1 MRYRFIIP
9 IILIILA
16 LLSLN
21 SKHFKTYN
29 VQKYDIIGDGNTDNT
44 QAIQTLFDTI
54 NTDNATVQFP
64 KGTYIISAPIVIT
77 RPVTIIGE
85 NATLKLSP
93 QFKSNKMGQGFFY
106 ANSIDNITINNLNF
120 DGNKSNLLKDPVN
133 NFVTWFENTSH
144 VTIENC
150 SVTNLNG
157 GGENLNTAFG
167 FIGNSDYGKALG
179 NTVTNS
185 GGGAVFFQGKHS
197 EAKNNNSTK
206 LDDVALVANSTGAQN
221 IIFKNNTVSDTKSGG
236 IGIENGPSEIT
247 ITDNT
252 INNFTD
258 GYGIGVLHFKDL
270 SSPPPKK
277 ITIKNNK
284 INANLGN
291 NPCNAIAIERGENI
305 LIEKNSIQN
314 VNNSSPHNNS
324 IWISN
329 MVKTTKISSNT
340 LSKTTAHAMLIQ
352 STESIVLSKNHINTE
367 DVGVFITLDHIK
379 TNKTLTVSNNIITAK
394 KAIYTESTN
403 DAIQLINNT
412 ITEV

>member
-1 MRYRFIIP
+1 MRYRFLIP

-16 LLSLN
+16 ILSLN
-21 SKHFKTYN
+21 SKHSKTYN

-44 QAIQTLFDTI
+44 QAIQDLFDTI
-54 NTDNATVQFP
+54 HTDNATVLFP
-64 KGTYIISAPIVIT
+64 KGNYIISAPIIIT

-93 QFKSNKMGQGFFY
+93 HFKSNEIGQGFFY
-106 ANSIDNITINNLNF
+106 ANSIDNITINKLNF
-120 DGNKSNLLKDPVN
+120 DGNKLNLLKDPIN

-167 FIGNSDYGKALG
+167 FIGNSHYGKAIG

-197 EAKNNNSTK
+197 EAKNNTSIK
-206 LDDVALVANSTGAQN
+206 LDDVALVANSTGAQD
-221 IIFKNNTVSDTKSGG
+221 IVFKNNTVSDTKSGG

-258 GYGIGVLHFKDL
+258 GYGIGVLHLKDL

-284 INANLGN
+284 INTNLGN

-305 LIEKNSIQN
+305 LIEENSIQN
-314 VNNSSPHNNS
+314 VNNSNPHNNS

-329 MVKTTKISSNT
+329 TVKTTKISSNT
-340 LSKTTAHAMLIQ
+340 LSKTAAHAMLIQ
-352 STESIVLSKNHINTE
+352 STENIVLSKNHINTD
-367 DVGVFITLDHIK
+367 DVGIFIALEHINS
-379 TNKTLTVSNNIITAK
+379 NKTLTVSNNIITAK